1 MLVGSKV
8 LFMLL
13 YEWEFTLLR
22 LFQLIWKQR
31 KIPQQATPIT
41 PIMFGNTTEELK
53 LKKKDLKVLTDH
65 SNWEE
70 RLGSFD
76 P

>member
-1 MLVGSKV
+1 MGPHAGVDYNV
-8 LFMLL
+8 TLL
-13 YEWEFTLLR
+13 YVHSRVDSNTFT
-22 LFQLIWKQR
+22 
-31 KIPQQATPIT
+31 
-41 PIMFGNTTEELK
+41 MVK
-53 LKKKDLKVLTDH
+53 LMPESTLKVLTDH